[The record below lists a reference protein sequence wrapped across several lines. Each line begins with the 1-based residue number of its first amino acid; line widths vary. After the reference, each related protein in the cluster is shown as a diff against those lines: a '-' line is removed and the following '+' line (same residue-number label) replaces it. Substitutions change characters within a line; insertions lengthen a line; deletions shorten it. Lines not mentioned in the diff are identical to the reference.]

1 MPTINELYE
10 KAGISKKL
18 YIYVDD
24 ATEPIPD
31 EYIRQGSSQLHRSI
45 CSQTNLR
52 FGGCESSYIKLR
64 LSNAFG
70 KLKGKKFRVEQSI
83 DENIVKLGQFY
94 VDSDV
99 PSTDKKYRDLVAYDI
114 LSTAKNIDMSDWYSR
129 LIFPMKLK
137 KFRDLFFP
145 QIGLTQVE
153 TTLPNDDI
161 IVEQNPTTSG
171 VLASAIMWDICAIN
185 GAFGRI
191 NEDGLFDYVFLS
203 KDKASA
209 YEVTTDLQKKLSYE
223 DYITHDI
230 TVIKFTQTTMDADF
244 YYGKGDNQYPLSLT
258 VLNVGDNTDTLDLV
272 CANVYDK
279 IAGVVFQPIDIST
292 RGNFNLPVG
301 QYIKTYGY
309 EDEEIYTYC
318 LQQDFVID
326 SEEQI
331 TGTYRAD
338 GTQTYTRETNTNSEA
353 IYDIDKEIQTIYR
366 NNFYAYTFTNEE
378 KISVSQ
384 VEKVVIKFDISATA
398 KTDVV
403 FIGTIPLVM
412 DLDGKV
418 TVDYYIDAT
427 KREEDSVPV
436 VLPKG
441 NQVITVTNFLP
452 MSEDGRLTLTV
463 SIKVEYFETENRVQ
477 DAKIISLENYVKNG
491 TYTDPVI
498 DQTVAKTEI
507 PLHGIKA
514 VVFAKGLAGEVPW
527 DGTLNLTDSL
537 SLFTVTKKDV
547 GLLAF
552 GESVSVVPIENIFTN
567 IKETL
572 SLLPVENTQVKMG
585 IIDALFIKGVT
596 HWYII
601 NMDNKETCT
610 YSTEFIDDSEKFK
623 LRTNYMFNGVTEIID
638 SGYIKYVQF
647 NTTDYVSITS
657 VEFVNSY
664 ENPKYLVY
672 DVTNTKYYNI
682 IDNKLNEI
690 TIDTLNSEAFT
701 MYGNDT
707 PPNLDIIMNIDK
719 FRLYSWSSEDVEFEF
734 STNMQAIP
742 KAQDIIT
749 SGVDLTGEGIT
760 GIENVEIT
768 NEGNPLF
775 AVSFDNEA
783 SWSMMTDT
791 GWAVISEEHNGMT
804 TEVFQNI
811 TTQQWS
817 EQLVNVEF
825 IKIRISLFNT
835 GDSLTQIKVNYT
847 N

>member
-31 EYIRQGSSQLHRSI
+31 EYIRQGSCQLHRSI
-45 CSQTNLR
+45 CSKSNLR
-52 FGGCESSYIKLR
+52 FGGCESSYIKVR

-70 KLKGKKFRVEQSI
+70 KLKGKKLRVEQSI
-83 DENIVKLGQFY
+83 DGNIVKLGQFY

-161 IVEQNPTTSG
+161 IIQQNPTTSG

-209 YEVTTDLQKKLSYE
+209 YEITTDLQKKLSYE

-230 TVIKFTQTTMDADF
+230 NVIKFTQTTMDADF

-279 IAGVVFQPIDIST
+279 IANIVFQPIDIST
-292 RGNFNLPVG
+292 RGNFNLPIG

-318 LQQDFVID
+318 LQQDFVIN

-378 KISVSQ
+378 KISVNQ

-441 NQVITVTNFLP
+441 NQVITLTNFLP
-452 MSEDGRLTLTV
+452 MSEDGRLSLTV
-463 SIKVEYFETENRVQ
+463 SVKVEYFETENRVQ

-527 DGTLNLTDSL
+527 DGTLNFVEQVPALKITNSNIKMN
-537 SLFTVTKKDV
+537 FT
-547 GLLAF
+547 
-552 GESVSVVPIENIFTN
+552 ESYSVNTIPNIFED
-567 IKETL
+567 IKENVPLFNIMNTIVEMNMTELYSMSNLTL
-572 SLLPVENTQVKMG
+572 
-585 IIDALFIKGVT
+585 
-596 HWYII
+596 WYIFDI
-601 NMDNKETCT
+601 TRKASCKYEKYYVEDT
-610 YSTEFIDDSEKFK
+610 DKFK
-623 LRTNYMFNGVTEIID
+623 LRTSYITNGVNDYID
-638 SGYIKYVQF
+638 SGYLKYVQF
-647 NTTDYVSITS
+647 NTTNYASITNI
-657 VEFVNSY
+657 EFTNSLDA
-664 ENPKYLVY
+664 PKYLIY
-672 DVTNTKYYNI
+672 DIAKSKYYNI
-682 IDNKLNEI
+682 IDNELNEL
-690 TIDTLNSEAFT
+690 TISELNSSTFIE
-701 MYGNDT
+701 YGNNN
-707 PPNLDIIMNIDK
+707 PPDLNIIMNIGE
-719 FRLYSWSSEDVEFEF
+719 FRLYTWSSDVTEFEF
-734 STNMQAIP
+734 DANIQATP
-742 KAQDIIT
+742 KTQDII
-749 SGVDLTGEGIT
+749 SGNISMLDDGVT
-760 GIENVEIT
+760 GIENVKVES
-768 NEGNPLF
+768 EGNPLF
-775 AVSFDNEA
+775 AVSFDNET
-783 SWSMMTDT
+783 SWYMMTDL

-804 TEVFQNI
+804 AEVFQNI

-817 EQLVNVEF
+817 EHLENVDF
-825 IKIRISLFNT
+825 IKIRISLFT
-835 GDSLTQIKVNYT
+835 SDDSVIQVKINYT

>member
-31 EYIRQGSSQLHRSI
+31 YYIRQGSFQLHRSI

-52 FGGCESSYIKLR
+52 FGGCEASYIKVR

-70 KLKGKKFRVEQSI
+70 KLKGKKLRVEQSI
-83 DENIVKLGQFY
+83 AGNIVKLGQFY

-161 IVEQNPTTSG
+161 IVQQNPTTSG

-191 NEDGLFDYVFLS
+191 NENGLFDYVFLS

-230 TVIKFTQTTMDADF
+230 NVIKFTQTTMDADF

-258 VLNVGDNTDTLDLV
+258 VLNVGNNTDTLDLV

-279 IAGVVFQPIDIST
+279 IANIVFQPIDIST

-309 EDEEIYTYC
+309 EDEEIYAYC
-318 LQQDFVID
+318 LQQDFVIN

-378 KISVSQ
+378 KISVNQ

-403 FIGTIPLVM
+403 FIGTIPLLM

-441 NQVITVTNFLP
+441 NQVITLTNFLP
-452 MSEDGRLTLTV
+452 MSEDGRLSLTV
-463 SIKVEYFETENRVQ
+463 SVKVEYFETENRVQ

-527 DGTLNLTDSL
+527 DGTINFAEQIPSFKITNS
-537 SLFTVTKKDV
+537 
-547 GLLAF
+547 
-552 GESVSVVPIENIFTN
+552 N
-567 IKETL
+567 IKMNFTESYSVNTIPNILEDIKENVPMFSIVNTAMKMTVNELYFVSRTTL
-572 SLLPVENTQVKMG
+572 
-585 IIDALFIKGVT
+585 
-596 HWYII
+596 WYII
-601 NMDNKETCT
+601 DTDKKEFCT
-610 YSTEFIDDSEKFK
+610 YDKNYVEDTDKFK
-623 LRTNYMFNGVTEIID
+623 LRTDYTLNGTNELID
-638 SGYIKYVQF
+638 TGYLEYIQF
-647 NTTDYVSITS
+647 TTTDYASITNI
-657 VEFVNSY
+657 EFTNSY
-664 ENPKYLVY
+664 KNPKYLVY

-682 IDNKLNEI
+682 LDNKLNEI
-690 TIDTLNSEAFT
+690 TIGELNSVAFIE
-701 MYGNDT
+701 YGNDN
-707 PPNLDIIMNIDK
+707 PPDLNIIMSIDE
-719 FRLYSWSSEDVEFEF
+719 FRLYAWGSDSTGFEF
-734 STNMQAIP
+734 YANMQAVPIT
-742 KAQDIIT
+742 QDII
-749 SGVDLTGEGIT
+749 SGNISLLDEGIT
-760 GIENVEIT
+760 GIESLEI
-768 NEGNPLF
+768 ESSGNPLF
-775 AVSFDNEA
+775 AVSFDNEK
-783 SWSMMTDT
+783 SWKMMTDL
-791 GWAVISEEHNGMT
+791 GWAIISEEHNGMT
-804 TEVFQNI
+804 AEVFQNI

-817 EQLVNVEF
+817 EQLVNVKF
-825 IKIRISLFNT
+825 IKIRISLFT
-835 GDSLTQIKVNYT
+835 KDDFVIQVKVNYT